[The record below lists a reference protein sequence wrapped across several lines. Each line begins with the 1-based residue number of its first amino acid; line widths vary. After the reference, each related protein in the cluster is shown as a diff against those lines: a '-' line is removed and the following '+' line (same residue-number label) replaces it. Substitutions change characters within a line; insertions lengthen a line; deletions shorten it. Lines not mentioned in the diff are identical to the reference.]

1 MPTFRA
7 VVESNGKT
15 ATGVEVPA
23 HIVAELGSNRRPKV
37 KATMRGCTFRSSVA
51 SMGGRFLLGINAD
64 TREQSGLRAGD
75 AVDVEL
81 QLDVEL
87 REVEV
92 PADFATALAAEPDA
106 RRFFEGLS
114 YSQRRWF
121 VLGIEGAKKPETRA
135 RRIDDS
141 MARLRD
147 SRGQR

>member
-23 HIVAELGSNRRPKV
+23 DVVEKLGSGRRPKV
-37 KATMRGCTFRSSVA
+37 HATMRGYTFRSSVA
-51 SMGGRFLLGINAD
+51 SMGGRSLLGINAD

-75 AVDVEL
+75 EVDVEL
-81 QLDVEL
+81 QLDDQP

-92 PADFATALAAEPDA
+92 PADFASALAAEPAA

-114 YSQRRWF
+114 YRSTPVVRPRHRGGQ
-121 VLGIEGAKKPETRA
+121 EA
-135 RRIDDS
+135 RD
-141 MARLRD
+141 ARPSHR
-147 SRGQR
+147 